1 MPFANMTSIS
11 SRNIDF
17 HQLKQLMDEKMLYL
31 IDVREKSEL
40 LETGTLPDSV
50 NIPLAEVESA
60 LQLSNDEFENKYS
73 KNKPINTATIV
84 FSCRLG
90 KRSEMAMQTAIKLGY
105 TNVLN
110 YSGGW
115 NDWEKQTQ
123 CSN

>member
-50 NIPLAEVESA
+50 NIPCTNSFFVCLC
-60 LQLSNDEFENKYS
+60 K
-73 KNKPINTATIV
+73 IIV
-84 FSCRLG
+84 FFCFF
-90 KRSEMAMQTAIKLGY
+90 
-105 TNVLN
+105 
-110 YSGGW
+110 
-115 NDWEKQTQ
+115 
-123 CSN
+123 